1 MTVDHIADRIFVYG
15 DKKYFPLDSP
25 RWASLT
31 LRDYSKVCWLRK
43 TQFSKLKKFHLHVG
57 GHTMPSFTSPRAAR
71 WLVVLFCLC
80 SSIAVL
86 AQSTGGRILGR
97 IADPTGAVLANV
109 KVTLVNEATGVSNTT
124 NSSDSGDYIFP
135 QVAVGVYR
143 LEFDLTGFKTNVQRG
158 VNVDLNQVVT
168 VNSTL
173 QIGETKE
180 TVEVTSEAPIVDT
193 SSTQLG
199 SVMDSKQVSTLPLN
213 ARDTYQLLQLQPG
226 VQGVGG
232 SDLFYGSNT
241 SGAVSVNG
249 GRGRS
254 NNFSVN
260 GGDGNDLFA
269 NSPGIQPSPDSIAEF
284 RVLSNTFDAEY
295 GRNSGAVINVV
306 TKSGTNGWHGSLY
319 EFFRNKA
326 LDATGYLDPFTPDNK
341 QNQFGGTIGG
351 PIKKDR
357 TFFFVSYEGRRIV
370 QGITGDPTVVP
381 TAAERAG
388 DFSGSPFTGVLGT
401 DALAGILQN
410 RPGCAAAINTAGGVV
425 PTAGANWTDVFP
437 NSQIP
442 TACFDPVANSLLNQY
457 VPCPNAD
464 PTCSNLAN
472 PANIF
477 QSIPNDRQ
485 RGDQFTFKLD
495 HRINNS
501 QNLSAYYYF
510 NDLDDT
516 APFTK
521 FQAPTA
527 NLLPGFGDI
536 NKTRSQQVNISH
548 TWTLSPSLV
557 NEIRGSWFRESQGTF
572 LHPQFTK
579 KVTDVCNGAA
589 VPFCFTGT
597 TDTPSII
604 PSDPRIGI
612 TPGLGPNH
620 EGVPNIAVSGGF
632 TIGNDFEGELPQ
644 TGNTY
649 QVTDNV
655 TKVLGNHTLKF
666 GVDFRV
672 QRFVQTLFFAP
683 QGDYSY
689 FGGGPNDFA
698 AARTSDGSSNFFPNY
713 LMGLP
718 DSDLLGSTN
727 REDVHGKA
735 LYLFAQDSFK
745 LKPNFTVNYGLRWE
759 FNQPFYDAGGRYQTF
774 RPGQATTTYPCQL
787 TADNPLAAA
796 YGSTDC
802 SPSGP
807 ASAFFPLG
815 LVVPGDAGVPKGL
828 TSAYYNS
835 FAPRVGIAWDPWKDG
850 KTTIHAGFGV
860 FYNPIEQLV
869 LEQFQAEPPFGGSS
883 NISEDFFSTPFVQQ
897 DCQVP
902 CQAGGAGVLPNP
914 FGSILNPPHGT
925 PIDWSIFRPIVL
937 FGELQP
943 KLKAQ
948 YTEQYNFGIERE
960 LAKDTVLSVG
970 YVGSQGHRLL
980 ATRDISPGMPQT
992 CLDLESLFESGAPAY
1007 ANISC
1012 AQGSADSAFG
1022 FVLQPGDK
1030 LTLPSNKVVTG
1041 AAGAGTPIALV
1052 GLRPLSSPLCNP
1064 VNGFDPATSS
1074 FINGCPSDGT
1084 PVFSSIFS
1092 QDTIATSAY
1101 NSLQASLEHRLSH
1114 GLQFEVAYTFSK
1126 SIDSASSFENA
1137 VKPICNGVLNDFS
1150 CNRALS
1156 AFDARHRLVISYL
1169 WEIPTRKYDG
1179 AKGKLLNDWSVSGIV
1194 SFQSGF
1200 PILMRSLDDQELEND
1215 TAGFE
1220 APGRPILTG
1229 PVQFV
1234 DPRKNDRYYFCNPQ
1248 TTPTCPITD
1257 APLGSLGG
1265 SRTLCCGP
1273 GIRNVD
1279 FSVQKLFNMGETK
1292 HIEFRGEFFNIFNH
1306 TQFLNPDG
1314 DISDGPDFGRVKHT
1328 RDPRQIQF
1336 ALKYAF

>member
-1 MTVDHIADRIFVYG
+1 
-15 DKKYFPLDSP
+15 
-25 RWASLT
+25 
-31 LRDYSKVCWLRK
+31 
-43 TQFSKLKKFHLHVG
+43 
-57 GHTMPSFTSPRAAR
+57 MPSFTIPRAAR
-71 WLVVLFCLC
+71 WLVVLFCGC
-80 SSIAVL
+80 GSAVVL
-86 AQSTGGRILGR
+86 AQSTGGRVLGR
-97 IADPTGAVLANV
+97 VADPTGAVLANV
-109 KVTLVNEATGVSNTT
+109 KVTLINDATGVEATTTT
-124 NSSDSGDYIFP
+124 NGSGDYVFP
-135 QVAVGVYR
+135 QVTVGGYSV
-143 LEFDLTGFKTNVQRG
+143 EFDLVGFKKNQQKAVR
-158 VNVDLNQVVT
+158 VDLNQVVT

-173 QIGETKE
+173 EVGDAKE
-180 TVEVTSEAPIVDT
+180 TVQVTSEAPVVDT
-193 SSTQLG
+193 TSTQLG
-199 SVMDSKQVSTLPLN
+199 AVMDSQQVSNLPLN

-241 SGAVSVNG
+241 AGAVSVNG

-269 NSPGIQPSPDSIAEF
+269 NSPAIQPSPDSIAEF

-306 TKSGTNGWHGSLY
+306 TKSGTNQYHGSIY

-326 LDATGYLDPFTPDNK
+326 LDSRGYLDPATPDNK
-341 QNQFGGTIGG
+341 QNQFGGTLGG
-351 PIKKDR
+351 PIKKDT
-357 TFFFVSYEGRRIV
+357 TFFFASYEGRRIV

-388 DFSGSPFTGVLGT
+388 DFSASPFSGVLGT
-401 DALAGILQN
+401 DALTGILQN
-410 RPGCAAAINTAGGVV
+410 RPGCATAISNAGGVA
-425 PTAGANWTDVFP
+425 PSTGANWTDVFP

-442 TACFDPVANSLLNQY
+442 TACFDPVALSLLKQY

-464 PTCSNLAN
+464 PACTSQSN
-472 PANIF
+472 PDNIF
-477 QSIPNDRQ
+477 QSIPNNRQ
-485 RGDQFTFKLD
+485 RGNQFSFKLD
-495 HRINNS
+495 HHLGNN
-501 QNLSAYYYF
+501 QNLNVYYYF
-510 NDLDDT
+510 NDLYD
-516 APFTK
+516 AEPFTK
-521 FQAPTA
+521 FQAASA
-527 NLLPGFGDI
+527 NLLPGFGDV
-536 NKTRSQQVNISH
+536 NKTRAQQVNISH
-548 TWTLSPSLV
+548 TWTISTTLI
-557 NEIRGSWFRESQGTF
+557 NELRATFLRESQGTF
-572 LHPQFTK
+572 LHPQFTQN
-579 KVTDVCNGAA
+579 VTGVCDGTAI
-589 VPFCFTGT
+589 PFCFTGT
-597 TDTPSII
+597 TDTPGVIV
-604 PSDPRIGI
+604 PNPKLGI
-612 TPGLGPNH
+612 TPGLGPGH
-620 EGVPNIAVSGGF
+620 EGVPEIAVSGGF

-649 QVTDNV
+649 QVSDNL
-655 TKVLGNHTLKF
+655 TKVVGNHTVKL

-689 FGGGPNDFA
+689 FGGGPNDFIST
-698 AARTSDGSSNFFPNY
+698 RNVDGSSNFFPNY

-735 LYLFAQDSFK
+735 LYLFAQDSWK
-745 LKPNFTVNYGLRWE
+745 LKPNLTVNYGLRWE

-787 TADNPLAAA
+787 EAGSPLAIS

-807 ASAFFPLG
+807 AKAFFPLG

-869 LEQFQAEPPFGGSS
+869 LEQFQAEPPFGGSTTVT
-883 NISEDFFSTPFVQQ
+883 EGFFSTPFVLQN
-897 DCQVP
+897 CTTP
-902 CQAGGAGVLPNP
+902 CQAGGTGVIPNP
-914 FGSILNPPHGT
+914 FGSILNPAHGT
-925 PIDWSIFRPIVL
+925 AIDWSVFRPIVL

-943 KLKAQ
+943 KLRAQ

-960 LAKDTVLSVG
+960 LFKNTVLSVG

-980 ATRDISPGMPQT
+980 ATRDLSPGMPQT
-992 CLDLESLFESGAPAY
+992 CLDLESLFESGNPAY

-1012 AQGSADSAFG
+1012 GPAAADSPFG

-1041 AAGAGTPIALV
+1041 AAGGSPIALV
-1052 GLRPLSSPLCNP
+1052 GLRPASSPNCDPLNGWDA
-1064 VNGFDPATSS
+1064 VNSV

-1084 PVFSSIFS
+1084 PVFSAIFA

-1101 NSLQASLEHRLSH
+1101 NSLQASLEHRMSN
-1114 GLQFEVAYTFSK
+1114 GIQFEVAYTFSK

-1156 AFDARHRLVISYL
+1156 AFDARHRVVISYL
-1169 WEIPTRKYDG
+1169 WELPVRKFSG
-1179 AKGKLLNDWSVSGIV
+1179 AKGALLDDWAVSGIA

-1200 PILMRSLDDQELEND
+1200 PILMRSLNDQELEND
-1215 TAGFE
+1215 TSGFE
-1220 APGRPILTG
+1220 APGRPVVTG
-1229 PVQFV
+1229 QVQFL
-1234 DPRKNDRYYFCNPQ
+1234 DPRKNGRYYFCNLNSS
-1248 TTPTCPITD
+1248 TACPITD

-1273 GIRNVD
+1273 GIKNFD
-1279 FSVQKLFNMGETK
+1279 FSVQKLFSMSETK
-1292 HIEFRGEFFNIFNH
+1292 HLEFRAEFFNVFNH

-1314 DISDGPDFGRVKHT
+1314 NISDGPDFGRVKHT

-1336 ALKYAF
+1336 ALKFAF